1 MSENLENEPF
11 SHFNLDGAK
20 RFLDDLEKT
29 SRDRYLRLCYEA
41 LIASPDE
48 VLNNTADAHLK
59 LEGLSKLITYFEHKE
74 EFEKCSQ
81 LQKLLKM
88 I

>member
-1 MSENLENEPF
+1 MNEDLNFENLEE
-11 SHFNLDGAK
+11 AK
-20 RFLDDLEKT
+20 KFLDDLEKT
-29 SRDRYLRLCYEA
+29 SRDRYFRLCYAA
-41 LIASPDE
+41 LVENSGE

-74 EFEKCSQ
+74 EFEKCSK
-81 LQKLLKM
+81 LQELLKM

>member
-1 MSENLENEPF
+1 MNEDFSFENLK
-11 SHFNLDGAK
+11 GAK
-20 RFLDDLEKT
+20 RFLDDLEKS
-29 SRDRYLRLCYEA
+29 SRDKYFRLCYAA
-41 LIASPDE
+41 LISSPDE
-48 VLNNTADAHLK
+48 VLNNTTDAHLK
-59 LEGLSKLITYFEHKE
+59 LEGLSKLITYFERKE